1 MSDVWLFFTHFFHR
15 APEDC
20 ENRGFTI
27 CVVLFA
33 LYENLR
39 SRTGIENAF
48 LGYHS
53 LTTDFGMARVEVSYP
68 GSLLHP
74 VQVLQELSR
83 LDDDYLL
90 LGHLHPQRI
99 AMSHLAYLQSQVEGC
114 LGAEGIFLR
123 RHAACGGS
131 NVRIDLL
138 IRLQELLG

>member
-1 MSDVWLFFTHFFHR
+1 MSDVWLFFTHFFYR

-20 ENRGFTI
+20 ENRVFTI

-39 SRTGIENAF
+39 SRTGIEDTV

-53 LTTDFGMARVEVSYP
+53 LTTEFGMARVEVSYP
-68 GSLLHP
+68 GTLLHP

-83 LDDDYLL
+83 LEDDYLL
-90 LGHLHPQRI
+90 LVHLHPQRM
-99 AMSHLAYLQSQVEGC
+99 AMSHLAYLQSQVKSS

-123 RHAACGGS
+123 RHAARGCGD
-131 NVRIDLL
+131 VRIKPL
-138 IRLQELLG
+138 ILLQELLG